1 VSTNNSNKTEVI
13 NNSNKTEVTN
23 IYNKVVKCDCKDD
36 DTRDQ
41 IVKML
46 DLSTRDRNQH
56 DPDDYECVCGTCIQ
70 EQSDRLDWMISMK
83 NPAEGQLRGIRTDV
97 IGLDDSETGLVW
109 GWKLVPEEGEPALFT
124 GGQWVSLMPL
134 IKGENK

>member
-1 VSTNNSNKTEVI
+1 VTTNNSNTNEVI

-23 IYNKVVKCDCKDD
+23 IVNKIVKCDCKDD
-36 DTRDQ
+36 DTREQ
-41 IVKML
+41 AINIL

-56 DPDDYECVCGTCIQ
+56 DPDDYECVCDACIQ
-70 EQSDRLDWMISMK
+70 EMSDRLDWMLSMK
-83 NPAEGQLRGIRTDV
+83 NPVEGQLRGIRTGV

-134 IKGENK
+134 IEGEK